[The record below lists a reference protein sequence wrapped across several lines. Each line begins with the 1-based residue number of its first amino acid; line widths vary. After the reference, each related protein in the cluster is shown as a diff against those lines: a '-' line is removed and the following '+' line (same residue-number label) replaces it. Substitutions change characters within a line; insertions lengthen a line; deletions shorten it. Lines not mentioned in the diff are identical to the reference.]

1 MRENRQKTP
10 GRKGSFVPLREMMSG
25 VRASSIKIES
35 ASSTT
40 QKLYGRC
47 TTFSIDSAKLS
58 RRKSNPS
65 SWLDTYVTSQA

>member
-1 MRENRQKTP
+1 
-10 GRKGSFVPLREMMSG
+10 MMSG